1 MIVSLIVAVAE
12 NGVIGKDNAL
22 PWRLTSDLK
31 RFKAITMGKPII
43 MGRKTH
49 ESIGKPLPG
58 RTNIVVTRNPSYD
71 AEGCVVVDSLEAAVI
86 AAQATGADEAFMIGG
101 AALYEAALP
110 LATRLYL
117 TEVHCACDGDA
128 HFPAWDRG
136 AWRESHREDVSPD
149 DMNQYHTTFSILERT
164 RGAFA

>member
-22 PWRLTSDLK
+22 PWRLSSDLK
-31 RFKAITMGKPII
+31 RFKKITMSKPII

-58 RTNIVVTRNPSYD
+58 RTNIVVTRNPNYD
-71 AEGCVVVDSLEAAVI
+71 AEGCLVVDSFEAAVI
-86 AAQATGADEAFMIGG
+86 AAQATGADEAFVIGG

-110 LATRLYL
+110 LASRIYL

-128 HFPAWDRG
+128 WFPPWDRG
-136 AWRESHREDVSPD
+136 EWHESHREEVSSD
-149 DMNQYHTTFSILERT
+149 EVNQYATTFQILQRAL
-164 RGAFA
+164 GIIA